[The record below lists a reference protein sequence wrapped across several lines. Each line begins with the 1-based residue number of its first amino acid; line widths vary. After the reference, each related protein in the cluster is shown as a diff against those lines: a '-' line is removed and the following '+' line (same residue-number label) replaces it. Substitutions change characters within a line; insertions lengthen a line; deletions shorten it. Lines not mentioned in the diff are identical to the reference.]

1 MRDFT
6 RKLMDIWSKE
16 GDQAAYDLAPELLIE
31 IEAEQ
36 EKLKNEASAIRAFG
50 RVLENTAGVIAR
62 STETDPE
69 LDVVEARARPRLILE
84 AALEVW
90 ESQNSEWPPRSDPQL
105 VKGED
110 VLEQLRTKGL
120 DLGVKQ
126 PLAVIG
132 TILNGADEFT
142 KLARNTFEYTPPP
155 PPAVLP
161 PSPPPESAEDL
172 PW

>member
-6 RKLMDIWSKE
+6 HKLMDVWSKE
-16 GDQAAYDLAPELLIE
+16 GDQAAYDLAPQLLTE

-36 EKLKNEASAIRAFG
+36 KKLKNEASAIRAFG
-50 RVLENTAGVIAR
+50 RVLENTTGIIAR
-62 STETDPE
+62 SIDTDPG

-90 ESQNSEWPPRSDPQL
+90 ESQSDEWPPRSDPQL

-132 TILNGADEFT
+132 TILTHADEFT
-142 KLARNTFEYTPPP
+142 KVARNTFEYTSPRPSTPPDS
-155 PPAVLP
+155 V
-161 PSPPPESAEDL
+161 EDL